1 MRIIPILGLSDRKKK
16 KKKRERLG
24 EGKGNKM
31 GKGN

>member
-1 MRIIPILGLSDRKKK
+1 MRIIPILGLSDRK